1 MRHLKVKMIYLDNA
15 ATTPLDEDVLNA
27 MKPYLTG
34 CFGNP
39 SSQHRFGREAAN
51 AVLNARDEIASIV
64 GVKADELYFTS
75 GGTEAGNTALKG
87 VCLANM
93 DRGRHLI
100 VSAME
105 HPALIESAKDMQKL
119 GFEVTFLNPDSRGLI
134 CSEAVESAIR
144 PDTVFVG
151 VMAANNEVGT
161 IQPIADIYSVCKEK
175 GAFLYCDCVQTAG
188 VLPFDRFPADG
199 IGFSAHK
206 FYGPKGFGGLYM
218 RGNARFTRLI
228 SGGGQERGL
237 RGGTTYVA
245 GAVGCARALSNAVAA
260 MESNNKK
267 VSALRDRFLDLV
279 TRRICGTQLN
289 GDGVLRLPANANIS
303 FDGCDGEQILFAL
316 DLKGIAVSTG
326 SACSSG
332 AVTPSHVLL
341 SMGLGETRAKSAV
354 RFTFGK
360 YNTEQEVEET
370 VEVLA
375 QAVERIRSTRA

>member
-1 MRHLKVKMIYLDNA
+1 MIYLDNA

-27 MKPYLTG
+27 MTPYLTG
-34 CFGNP
+34 CYGNP

-51 AVLNARDEIASIV
+51 AVLNARDEIASIM
-64 GVKADELYFTS
+64 GVKAEELYFTS

-87 VCLANM
+87 VCLANQG
-93 DRGRHLI
+93 RGKHLI

-105 HPALIESAKDMQKL
+105 HPALLESAKDMAKL
-119 GFEVTFLNPDSRGLI
+119 GFEVTFLNPDERGI
-134 CSEAVESAIR
+134 ISADDVRQAIR
-144 PDTVFVG
+144 PDTVFAA

-161 IQPIADIYSVCKEK
+161 IQPIADIYSVCKER
-175 GAFLYCDCVQTAG
+175 GVFLYCDCVQTAG
-188 VLPFDRFPADG
+188 VLPFELFPADG

-245 GAVGCARALSNAVAA
+245 GAVGCARALSNAVST
-260 MESNNKK
+260 MQSNSSK
-267 VSALRDRFLDLV
+267 VAALRDRFLSIV
-279 TRRICGTQLN
+279 TRRICGVQLN
-289 GDGVLRLPANANIS
+289 GDRENRLPSNANLS

-341 SMGLGETRAKSAV
+341 SMGLGEERAKSAV

-370 VEVLA
+370 VDILC
-375 QAVERIRSTRA
+375 QAVERIRSSKT

>member
-1 MRHLKVKMIYLDNA
+1 MIYLDNA

-51 AVLNARDEIASIV
+51 AVLNARDEIAAIL

-87 VCLANM
+87 ICLANM

-105 HPALIESAKDMQKL
+105 HPALIESAKDMQKQ
-119 GFEVTFLNPDSRGLI
+119 GFEVTFLNPDNRGLI
-134 CSEAVESAIR
+134 SAEAVKSAIR
-144 PDTVFVG
+144 PDTVFAS

-161 IQPIADIYSVCKEK
+161 IQPIADIYSVCKER
-175 GAFLYCDCVQTAG
+175 GVFLYCDCVQTAG
-188 VLPFDRFPADG
+188 VLPFERFPADG
-199 IGFSAHK
+199 VGFSAHK

-267 VSALRDRFLDLV
+267 VACLRDRFLELV
-279 TRRICGTQLN
+279 SSRICGVQLN
-289 GDGVLRLPANANIS
+289 GDKEMRLPANANLS

-332 AVTPSHVLL
+332 AVTLSHVLL
-341 SMGLGETRAKSAV
+341 SMGLGEARAKSAV

-360 YNTEQEVEET
+360 HNTEQEVEET

-375 QAVERIRSTRA
+375 QAVERIRSSKA